1 MQDTAKQETSNKDK
15 TTSKQVAEKPKKT
28 VEKKSPDNKTPKK
41 SGAGIAWLA
50 IVLTLFAIGAGYF
63 SYQQLVLQLNQ
74 LTNSF
79 GSFQQSASSM
89 SNKLDSQTARI
100 DTDISNASKQWHERQ
115 QSTDESITLLQK
127 QVGKNKRQWLIAEA
141 EYLVSVANTRLLL
154 AGDLDTAI
162 VALQTADQRLKENG
176 NPMTFAVR
184 QQLAKE
190 INILK
195 STELPDIVGLSSQI
209 LALEDAVSNMG
220 ISEPH
225 AGTAQAPEIGK
236 GEPSP
241 IPENIQETL
250 NDAWENFSKLVVVRR
265 NDKPIAALMTPER
278 VELIRKNLALKL
290 ESARLALINQNQAL
304 YTASIAISKKWLG
317 DYFDTNKAA
326 VKTAIEQLAILENTS
341 IKSELPSIALSL
353 KMLRE
358 LPLLALPENN
368 EPIAAANIVNDA
380 KAVPEEAQAEQS
392 PNEPLTPPEKA
403 SAEQTPKESLA
414 PSNSTT
420 NIPANESVDTQL

>member
-50 IVLTLFAIGAGYF
+50 IVLTLCAIGAGYF
-63 SYQQLVLQLNQ
+63 AYQQLVLQLSQ
-74 LTNSF
+74 LTNRSE
-79 GSFQQSASSM
+79 SFQQSASSM

-100 DTDISNASKQWHERQ
+100 DADISNASKQWHERQ

-141 EYLVSVANTRLLL
+141 EYLVSIANTRLLL
-154 AGDLDTAI
+154 AGDLATAI
-162 VALQTADQRLKENG
+162 VALQTADLKLKENG
-176 NPMTFAVR
+176 DPMTFAVR

-225 AGTAQAPEIGK
+225 AGTAQAPGIGK
-236 GEPSP
+236 GQPSP

-368 EPIAAANIVNDA
+368 EPIAAANVVNDA

-403 SAEQTPKESLA
+403 STEQTPKEPLA
-414 PSNSTT
+414 PSSSTT

>member
-28 VEKKSPDNKTPKK
+28 VEKESPDNKTPKK
-41 SGAGIAWLA
+41 PGAGIAWLA
-50 IVLTLFAIGAGYF
+50 IVLTLCAIGAGYF
-63 SYQQLVLQLNQ
+63 AYQQLVLQLNQ

-79 GSFQQSASSM
+79 ESFQQSASSM

-225 AGTAQAPEIGK
+225 AGTAQAPGIGK

-403 SAEQTPKESLA
+403 STEQTPKESLA